1 MKRKVKISALFVIGL
16 SLLVMATGCGGKKLD
31 TTISLPSGEY
41 AGAQEVVLTNEGEA
55 SSCKI
60 YYTLDGT
67 EPNKDS
73 FVYANPLEINYDST
87 LKAVTICD
95 GTTGAVAEATYTIK
109 ELKEQTLTD
118 VERVFVGN
126 IRGSYELN
134 GNTIYIDSSKRI
146 IEWNI
151 DGKEGSS
158 KFTVSVP
165 EDGNG
170 DTGTITFTGN
180 DGKEATYTIDM
191 APSGDNAVF
200 FNADNYNYLG

>member
-1 MKRKVKISALFVIGL
+1 MKRKVKISAFFVIGL

-95 GTTGAVAEATYTIK
+95 GTTGAVAEATYTI
-109 ELKEQTLTD
+109 
-118 VERVFVGN
+118 
-126 IRGSYELN
+126 I
-134 GNTIYIDSSKRI
+134 
-146 IEWNI
+146 
-151 DGKEGSS
+151 
-158 KFTVSVP
+158 
-165 EDGNG
+165 
-170 DTGTITFTGN
+170 TGTITFTGN
-180 DGKEATYTIDM
+180 DGKEASYTIDM